1 MKKISVLL
9 LAGLMCLTL
18 CACGGFDAEEI
29 DDALQG
35 RWSYSWYASAIG
47 KQCLSVYEFDDGEV
61 KQVTVRGGV
70 EGDVQEG
77 TYEISE
83 DKIIVTF
90 DGYDEEFEYTF
101 EDGDITLVRTGDGSV
116 KDEYKRFD

>member
-9 LAGLMCLTL
+9 LAVLMCFTF

-70 EGDVQEG
+70 EGDVKEG
-77 TYEISE
+77 TYEITK

-90 DGYDEEFEYTF
+90 DGYEEEFDYTF
-101 EDGDITLVRTGDGSV
+101 EDDELELVYRGDGSV
-116 KDEYKRFD
+116 ENEYKRFE